1 MQFIESSIT
10 TVLEDVLEDVGTKL
24 EASAIAS
31 ATAAV
36 TAKSPTRILIFY
48 DHHHH
53 HHHPPN
59 SSSTGGGGEYNGHY
73 FEHLRKQIQSVTFE
87 DAITFVL
94 YLTVS
99 RRCFFKR
106 KVPKKW
112 QHDIDRFKRRLKLKF
127 RNISSAFT
135 FEYKFFEKHNTKF
148 DAKMLQ
154 SDYVKPNYVVV
165 DAQLLSEAA
174 VLLDAFIKNGDG
186 SYTEFKQKSNT
197 ILENVNAL
205 GIARPG
211 VYSTTAGTNFIKLIA
226 QFSALN
232 NDQKSDASSKFTSEI
247 VAALFIVINAIP
259 VDDDVADQIKQALSA
274 AKISPFSF

>member
-10 TVLEDVLEDVGTKL
+10 TIVEDVGAKL
-24 EASAIAS
+24 EAAAISS

-48 DHHHH
+48 DPHK
-53 HHHPPN
+53 N
-59 SSSTGGGGEYNGHY
+59 SSSTGGEAGGAGAGAGGGYNGQY
-73 FEHLRKQIQSVTFE
+73 FENLRKQIQSVTFE

-106 KVPKKW
+106 KVPTDW
-112 QHDIDRFKRRLKLKF
+112 QHNIDRFKRRLRIKF
-127 RNISSAFT
+127 RNISSAVT
-135 FEYKFFEKHNTKF
+135 FEYKFFEKHNTHF

-165 DAQLLSEAA
+165 DAQLLSKAA
-174 VLLDAFIKNGDG
+174 VILDAFIKNQDG

-197 ILENVNAL
+197 ILENVNAF
-205 GIARPG
+205 GIAGPG
-211 VYSTTAGTNFIKLIA
+211 VYATTTGTAIIKLIA

-232 NDQKSDASSKFTSEI
+232 NYQKSDASSKFTSEI

-259 VDDDVADQIKQALSA
+259 VDDIVAGQIDQALSA
-274 AKISPFSF
+274 AKVSSFSF